1 MKPVAQNSES
11 GVVLIVVLGGI
22 LVLALIAFALTSSVR
37 VADEELENRK
47 EQLQSHY
54 LARGGVLISAAFLTA
69 ASATSQQATIKP
81 GQRSVEWNE
90 DQGHV
95 SIEIMDENGKI
106 DLNQASEQILERL
119 LVALGSESGAASTLA
134 TTIVEWRNSSSLA
147 RWNSAVQSGNLL
159 QFNPSQTTQIN
170 YRSIEELLTV
180 PGVTPSLY
188 YGHYVRREDGRIER
202 RPGLMDCVTVDS
214 KSAVININYAPYPV
228 LLAALGLE
236 HQVADYIVTGRE
248 RKPFTSPS
256 DITSEFPASL
266 SADTLSTLTT
276 ASSGRFS
283 LVAVGRTPAGIIAQV
298 QAVVKVG
305 DVNNGPFQ
313 ILRWQ
318 DSYAR

>member
-1 MKPVAQNSES
+1 MKLMERNSES

-54 LARGGVLISAAFLTA
+54 VARGGILTTAAFLTA
-69 ASATSQQATIKP
+69 TSATPQQAMIKP
-81 GQRSVEWNE
+81 GQRSVDWNE

-95 SIEIMDENGKI
+95 TIEIMDENGKI
-106 DLNQASEQILERL
+106 DLNQASEKVLERL
-119 LVALGSESGAASTLA
+119 LLALGSEAGAATNLA
-134 TTIVEWRNSSSLA
+134 TTIVDWRTSSSLA

-159 QFNPSQTTQIN
+159 QFNSSQTALID
-170 YRSIEELLTV
+170 YRSIDELLAV

-188 YGHYVRREDGRIER
+188 YGRYVRNEDGSIER
-202 RPGLMDCVTVDS
+202 RPGLVDCVTVDS
-214 KSAVININYAPYPV
+214 KATAININYAPYPV
-228 LLAALGLE
+228 LLAAVDLE
-236 HQVADYIVTGRE
+236 HQVADYIVTGRAT
-248 RKPFTSPS
+248 KPFASPS
-256 DITSEFPASL
+256 DITGEFPASL

-283 LVAVGRTPAGIIAQV
+283 LVAVGRTPAGIVAQI

-305 DVNNGPFQ
+305 DANNGPFQ